1 MSSTKILR
9 LNKDL
14 KVIISGII
22 PQLKDPRITGM
33 LSVVRT
39 DLSNDLSYCK
49 VYVSSLEGE
58 EATKNAVKGLTSA
71 EGFIKREIVAKL
83 KIRKCPQLIFVADNS
98 IEYSGNINAT
108 LKRVLKDVKE
118 DDGEADE

>member
-49 VYVSSLEGE
+49 GYVSSLDGE

>member
-1 MSSTKILR
+1 MSSTKVLR

-14 KVIISGII
+14 KVIISRII
-22 PQLKDPRITGM
+22 PELKDPRITGM

-71 EGFIKREIVAKL
+71 EGYIKREIVSKL
-83 KIRKCPQLIFVADNS
+83 KMRKCPQLIFVADNS

-108 LKRVLKDVKE
+108 LKRVLKDNAE
-118 DDGEADE
+118 ELEETDE

>member
-22 PQLKDPRITGM
+22 PKLKDSRITGM

-49 VYVSSLEGE
+49 VYVSSLDGE

>member
-49 VYVSSLEGE
+49 VYVSSLDGE

>member
-1 MSSTKILR
+1 MSSNKVLR

-14 KVIISGII
+14 KVIISKII
-22 PQLKDPRITGM
+22 PELKDPRITGM

-58 EATKNAVKGLTSA
+58 EATKNAVKGLQNA
-71 EGFIKREIVAKL
+71 EGYIKREIASKL
-83 KIRKCPQLIFVADNS
+83 KMRKCPQLTFIADNS
-98 IEYSGNINAT
+98 IEYSGKINAT
-108 LKRVLKDVKE
+108 LNEVLKNVKE
-118 DDGEADE
+118 EEDSDE

>member
-118 DDGEADE
+118 DNGEADE

>member
-1 MSSTKILR
+1 
-9 LNKDL
+9 
-14 KVIISGII
+14 
-22 PQLKDPRITGM
+22 M

-49 VYVSSLEGE
+49 VYVSSLDGE

>member
-49 VYVSSLEGE
+49 VYVSSLDGE

-108 LKRVLKDVKE
+108 LKRVLKDVE
-118 DDGEADE
+118 EVSGEADE